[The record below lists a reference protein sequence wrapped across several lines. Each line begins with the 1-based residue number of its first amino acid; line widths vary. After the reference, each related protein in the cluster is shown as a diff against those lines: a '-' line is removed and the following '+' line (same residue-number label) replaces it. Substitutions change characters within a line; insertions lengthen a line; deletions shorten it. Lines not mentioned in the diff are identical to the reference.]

1 MHIHGN
7 SEQKLAET
15 QESLR
20 ASRERTDFLL
30 EQVNSPRLTRA
41 LESELK
47 HVKAELLR
55 AQREK
60 ESFQMSAEL
69 LNVLLVL
76 MTELTILV
84 FFRLINVYQ
93 ACLHHC
99 NIAWTLVY
107 RKKVQVRRKTC

>member
-20 ASRERTDFLL
+20 ASRERTDFLP

-41 LESELK
+41 MESELK
-47 HVKAELLR
+47 LVKAELLR

-84 FFRLINVYQ
+84 FFRIIKVYQ
-93 ACLHHC
+93 AWLHHC

-107 RKKVQVRRKTC
+107 RKKVQVWRKAC